1 MFEYFI
7 RNFSVELVGIE
18 NNKVTYRG
26 KKKMITVIR
35 EYSKDTDINFSTVID
50 ALMKIIEQ
58 EENDEDNTNE

>member
-1 MFEYFI
+1 M
-7 RNFSVELVGIE
+7 ELVGIE

>member
-1 MFEYFI
+1 M
-7 RNFSVELVGIE
+7 ELVSIE

-35 EYSKDTDINFSTVID
+35 EYSKDTDINFSTVIE
-50 ALMKIIEQ
+50 ALLKIIEQ